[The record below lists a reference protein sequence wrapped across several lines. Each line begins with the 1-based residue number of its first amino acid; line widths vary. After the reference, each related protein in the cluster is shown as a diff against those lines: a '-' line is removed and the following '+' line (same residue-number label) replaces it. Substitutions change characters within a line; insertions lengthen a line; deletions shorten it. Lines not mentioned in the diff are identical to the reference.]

1 MKISVSNIA
10 WDSIFDESVSSML
23 FQEQIKYID
32 LAPTKYVEN
41 INELD
46 RTLCK
51 KITDFWLEKNISFL
65 GMQSLFYGK
74 NELNIFDEDNF
85 KNVMSHCEKL
95 ISIASMFKIKV
106 LIFGSPLN
114 RFIKN
119 KNKNNNL
126 IAKNFFNEFSKQI
139 EQTDITLC
147 IEPNPKEYGC
157 NFLTNTIECIDFVK
171 ELNLPNVKTNLDL
184 SAVQINNKN
193 LLDVVKYGEKYFGY
207 VHISDPYLTPLENII
222 FHENS
227 AKVIKSKLNPEIISL
242 EVNQSQVTDIK
253 ELQNSIK
260 LVKELYS
267 HE

>member
-10 WDSIFDESVSSML
+10 WDSNNDESVSRML
-23 FQEQIKYID
+23 YEEQIKYID

-46 RTLCK
+46 MDLCK

-74 NELNIFDEDNF
+74 NNLNIFDENNF
-85 KNVMSHCEKL
+85 KNVMSHCKKI
-95 ISIASMFKIKV
+95 ISIASMFKVKV

-114 RFIKN
+114 RFIKD
-119 KNKNNNL
+119 KNKNSKL
-126 IAKNFFNEFSKQI
+126 IAANFFKEFSKELQ
-139 EQTDITLC
+139 QTDITLC

-171 ELNLPNVKTNLDL
+171 ELDLPNVKTNLDL
-184 SAVQINNKN
+184 SAVQINDED
-193 LLDVVKYGEKYFGY
+193 LLEVVQYGKKYFGY
-207 VHISDPYLTPLENII
+207 VHISDPYLTPLENMI

-227 AKVIKSKLNPEIISL
+227 AKVIKSELNPEVISL
-242 EVNQSQVTDIK
+242 EVNQSQVANIK
-253 ELQNSIK
+253 ELQNSIR

-267 HE
+267 YE

>member
-106 LIFGSPLN
+106 LIFGSPL
-114 RFIKN
+114 
-119 KNKNNNL
+119 
-126 IAKNFFNEFSKQI
+126 
-139 EQTDITLC
+139 
-147 IEPNPKEYGC
+147 
-157 NFLTNTIECIDFVK
+157 
-171 ELNLPNVKTNLDL
+171 
-184 SAVQINNKN
+184 
-193 LLDVVKYGEKYFGY
+193 
-207 VHISDPYLTPLENII
+207 
-222 FHENS
+222 
-227 AKVIKSKLNPEIISL
+227 
-242 EVNQSQVTDIK
+242 
-253 ELQNSIK
+253 
-260 LVKELYS
+260 
-267 HE
+267 

>member
-1 MKISVSNIA
+1 
-10 WDSIFDESVSSML
+10 
-23 FQEQIKYID
+23 
-32 LAPTKYVEN
+32 
-41 INELD
+41 
-46 RTLCK
+46 
-51 KITDFWLEKNISFL
+51 
-65 GMQSLFYGK
+65 
-74 NELNIFDEDNF
+74 
-85 KNVMSHCEKL
+85 
-95 ISIASMFKIKV
+95 MFKIKV

-184 SAVQINNKN
+184 SAVQINNEN